1 MTLNSAMYD
10 ENKIVSREG
19 QAFELFK
26 PFRSLIRSHTEN
38 VYDFLPKNLAPS
50 LQRRYY
56 QFLANTSF
64 VSFRRALYAR
74 PDDVIKIIDCNRRLE
89 LDAAIGFC
97 FAQGKITERI
107 TSFSV
112 RQYLLFW
119 IRWAITLLTLI
130 KFLGSKPIKK
140 GMQISVLYGCISGLV
155 RTQSDLERIDAFLR
169 KNPVS
174 GLNTSKAFIFHGST
188 KLPVTTP
195 DTYITRLPEAIAISL
210 LDLSI
215 NERVNLLFQHFSGLF
230 KSHKL
235 FVNLPGVIS
244 FAEEFGDFFV
254 LSKIAEMG
262 WIGAVVHTTSNSAL
276 QRLWTH
282 DKLVTTHHIY
292 YNIYAL
298 HPVHKSDPNPDLGML
313 DYPIFT
319 AAQGT
324 HWMWSD
330 EDREAM
336 QSMYKLTD
344 VKTLGLPLL
353 FYSKID
359 ATKSLSINPEFDIVI
374 FDVTPVNATLVKQA
388 NVTFY
393 YGDVGTACKIIG
405 DVIDIATSF
414 QNELDVKLK
423 IALKP
428 KRSLDDTHIHPKY
441 VDFLNQTISRYDNF
455 SILSRDVKIQTL
467 THPKT
472 VFISRPYT
480 SIAKLV
486 ALHGSKSLFY
496 DPTQELINIPL
507 FMTDVEFSS
516 GVDDLKSKLT
526 NAFLDV
532 RGQS

>member
-1 MTLNSAMYD
+1 MTLNSAMYE

-26 PFRSLIRSHTEN
+26 PVRSLIQLHTAK
-38 VYDFLPKNLAPS
+38 VYDFLPKNLAAS
-50 LQRRYY
+50 LEQRYC
-56 QFLANTSF
+56 QFLGNTAF

-74 PDDVIKIIDCNRRLE
+74 PDDVIRSIECNGRLK
-89 LDAAIGFC
+89 LDASIAFC
-97 FAQGKITERI
+97 FAQSQITEQL
-107 TSFSV
+107 TLNSL

-119 IRWAITLLTLI
+119 MRWTIALLALI
-130 KFLGSKPIKK
+130 KFWGPKPIQS
-140 GMQISVLYGCISGLV
+140 GEQISVLYGCISGLV
-155 RTQSDLERIDAFLR
+155 KTQSDLDRVDKFL
-169 KNPVS
+169 KSNPVS
-174 GLNTSKAFIFHGST
+174 GLNISKAFVFHGST
-188 KLPVTTP
+188 KLPVTSQN
-195 DTYITRLPEAIAISL
+195 TYITRLPETVAIAL

-215 NERVNLLFQHFSGLF
+215 SERVHLIIHHFSGLL

-235 FVNLPGVIS
+235 FINLPGVIS
-244 FAEEFGDFFV
+244 FAEEFGDFFA
-254 LSKIAEMG
+254 LSKITEMG
-262 WIGAVVHTTSNSAL
+262 WIGGVVHTTSNSAL

-282 DKLVTTHHIY
+282 CALVKTHHIY

-319 AAQGT
+319 AARGT

-336 QSMYKLTD
+336 LSMYKLTD

-353 FYSKID
+353 FYPKIE
-359 ATKSLSINPEFDIVI
+359 ATPSPSSHPEFDIII

-393 YGDVGTACKIIG
+393 YGGVSTACKIIA
-405 DVIDIATSF
+405 DVIGIAPDF
-414 QNELDVKLK
+414 QNEQKDSLR

-428 KRSLDDTHIHPKY
+428 KRSLDDAHIHPEY
-441 VDFLNQTISRYDNF
+441 VDYINQTKSRFKNF
-455 SILSRDVKIQTL
+455 TILSRDTKIHTL

-496 DPTQELINIPL
+496 DPTKDLINIPL
-507 FMTDVEFSS
+507 FMSDVEFAS
-516 GVDDLKSKLT
+516 GVDDLRSKLT

-532 RGQS
+532 RGQH